1 MTSTEKTS
9 TEARLREI
17 MSKRILVLDGA
28 MGTMIQRYG
37 LTEEVIGAARKA
49 GLRISPLLRPKAN
62 GNCSSRATMNCCH

>member
-37 LTEEVIGAARKA
+37 LTEEDYRGGPEG